1 MNSETCAALLELNRR
16 FYAQFA
22 GDFARTRR
30 SWPPGFDRILPYLWP
45 AANIADLGCGNGR
58 LLSFLAERGWR
69 GRYLGVDSSAAL
81 LAIAAADAPRD
92 AAIHARF
99 HRAELAALDPAAPLA
114 LVPPWPPNLG
124 GNWREGR
131 GEWDAVT
138 ALAVLHHIPGK
149 AHRAGLLAAC
159 ADLLRPGGVLVVST
173 WQFLTSARLSAR
185 ILPWELA
192 GIQPADVEP
201 GDYLLPWGAAAAGQ
215 RYCAAINAEALD
227 ELAISKRTGLAHAA
241 MFYADGHEGN
251 LNLYGVFRKE
261 LR

>member
-1 MNSETCAALLELNRR
+1 MNSETCTALLELNRR

-30 SWPPGFDRILPYLWP
+30 SWPPGFDCILPHLRL
-45 AANIADLGCGNGR
+45 AANVADLGCGNGR

-69 GRYLGVDSSAAL
+69 GRYLGVDSSAEL
-81 LAIAAADAPRD
+81 LAIADAEARRLNPPD

-99 HRAELAALDPAAPLA
+99 HRAELASLDLTAPFALADEL
-114 LVPPWPPNLG
+114 
-124 GNWREGR
+124 GR
-131 GEWDAVT
+131 GHWDAVT

-173 WQFLTSARLSAR
+173 WQFLTAARLNAR

-192 GIQPADVEP
+192 GVRPEDVEP
-201 GDYLLPWGAAAAGQ
+201 GDYLLPWGATAAGQ
-215 RYCAAINAEALD
+215 RYCAAINAEALG
-227 ELAISKRTGLAHAA
+227 ELAVSTRTGLAHEVT
-241 MFYADGHEGN
+241 FYADGHEGN
-251 LNLYGVFRKE
+251 LNLYGVFRKT
-261 LR
+261 